1 MGASPASSRI
11 SAAIFSTRLAICLAL
26 KALRSFLDG
35 DLVAV
40 AFALG
45 DFEFLGDFN
54 TGNPDDRAIPD
65 EQGDGV
71 SDARGDFTIN
81 EDVFQ
86 LLFVREAEGLK
97 TVAVSAVSDDEAGL
111 GAFGELDALAV

>member
-1 MGASPASSRI
+1 MARSRSPRKQVAPLSTPRRKTGVAPASLRI
-11 SAAIFSTRLAICLAL
+11 SAASLSTRLAICFAL
-26 KALRSFLDG
+26 NALRSFLDG

-54 TGNPDDRAIPD
+54 TGHPDDRAIPD
-65 EQGDGV
+65 QQGNRIA
-71 SDARGDFTIN
+71 DACRDFTIN

-86 LLFVREAEGLK
+86 LLF
-97 TVAVSAVSDDEAGL
+97 
-111 GAFGELDALAV
+111 